1 MSKVIEKTGKTVDEA
16 VEAALLE
23 FNTTRD
29 NVTIEVI
36 EEPSKGLLGIGAKPA
51 FVRITLNENNRNEI
65 IDEFLLKMA
74 SLMDLSIT
82 NKIEEKEDKISV
94 NIEGKDLGLLIG
106 YRGETLEALQTIVGV
121 VANKNKDSYMR
132 IELDAENYREK
143 RKETLTNLARKKA
156 SEVVKYNKNITLEPM
171 SAYERRII
179 HMALQ
184 DNDKITTYSI
194 GEEPYRKIVI
204 KKV

>member
-23 FNTTRD
+23 LNTTKE
-29 NVTIEVI
+29 NVKVEVV
-36 EEPSKGLLGIGAKPA
+36 EEPSKGLLGIGSKPA
-51 FVRITLNENNRNEI
+51 LVRVTLNDNRNEI
-65 IDEFLLKMA
+65 INEFLTKMA

-82 NKIEEKEDKISV
+82 NKIEEKEDKIAV

-106 YRGETLEALQTIVGV
+106 YRGETLEALQVITSVI
-121 VANKNKDSYMR
+121 ANKNKDNFVR

-143 RKETLTNLARKKA
+143 RKETLENLAKKKA
-156 SEVVKYNKNITLEPM
+156 NDVLKYNKNITLEPM
-171 SAYERRII
+171 TAYERRII

-184 DNDKITTYSI
+184 DNEKITTYSV